1 MSLFTGSDV
10 EASRTWWQSHWLIS
24 MLCAG
29 FPIDMSIGLMTG
41 MPKLRTAFAPTE
53 LPVPALTQM
62 LMNISVVLEHAWW
75 LILPPLV
82 LAPVVAAWR
91 WREGA
96 LPLLWI
102 WLSVQCLAFAS
113 ICIIIALPIKTILD
127 ASS

>member
-10 EASRTWWQSHWLIS
+10 QASPTWWQSHWLIAI
-24 MLCAG
+24 LCADV
-29 FPIDMSIGLMTG
+29 PIDLAISLMVG
-41 MPKLRTAFAPTE
+41 MPQLRSAFEPTE

-62 LMNISVVLEHAWW
+62 LMDVSVVLEHAWW

-82 LAPVVAAWR
+82 LAPLVAAWR
-91 WREGA
+91 WRERA

-102 WLSVQCLAFAS
+102 WLGVGILAFAS